1 MIALGVLGCL
11 IIPFLYYATSVYQYA
26 QANKPEG
33 YKYPEVKQ
41 LWMTG
46 VGFCSYKMMEEV
58 VYGVTR
64 PIFTWLMPKS
74 IDQDPKAL
82 DRKVNKACHNM
93 NGLLFH
99 STATYWGWHVMKNST
114 WLPWYMGGL
123 NPDGN
128 MYGSFQVLFI
138 DTPPGTHCYI
148 LFTYGYH
155 LLNFV
160 NHFFKE
166 KNNDWRTMLIHHIAA
181 VALFP
186 GLIFGGLLGAGVVA
200 AWLHDVADIFVAIC
214 RILNVLEYK
223 WSSTFAFIAMIT
235 VWFYTRLMLLP

>member
-1 MIALGVLGCL
+1 
-11 IIPFLYYATSVYQYA
+11 
-26 QANKPEG
+26 
-33 YKYPEVKQ
+33 
-41 LWMTG
+41 
-46 VGFCSYKMMEEV
+46 
-58 VYGVTR
+58 
-64 PIFTWLMPKS
+64 
-74 IDQDPKAL
+74 
-82 DRKVNKACHNM
+82 M

-99 STATYWGWHVMKNST
+99 GTATYWGWHVMKNST

-123 NPDGN
+123 NPKGDI
-128 MYGSFQVLFI
+128 YGSFQVLFI

-214 RILNVLEYK
+214 RTLNVLEFK
-223 WSSTFAFIAMIT
+223 WSSTFAFIAMIS
-235 VWFYTRLMLLP
+235 VWFYTRLMLLPYFIYICLAHWRFPDELSHFNPLIFIEVFFVSIMQVLHIFWFAMFMRMGYRMIVTGERKDIIHKTDDIANQTTTDSEKNKDN